1 MNHYQCE
8 AKLLKAIAHPIR
20 LQILQALAAQPAC
33 VCDLMATIK
42 RSQPYISQHLMVL
55 RDVGLVEGK
64 REGWNI
70 RYYVIHPELTN
81 LLEAVRPLCQ
91 PQLQKK
97 QTGPS
102 RRGEPIGLC
111 DLNG

>member
-8 AKLLKAIAHPIR
+8 ARLLKAIAHPIR
-20 LQILQALAAQPAC
+20 LQILQALAVQPAC
-33 VCDLMATIK
+33 VCDLMTIIK

-70 RYYVIHPELTN
+70 RYYVVQPELMN
-81 LLEAVRPLCQ
+81 LLAAVQPLCR
-91 PQLQKK
+91 PQLPKK
-97 QTGPS
+97 QAGPS
-102 RRGEPIGLC
+102 RRDEPIGLC
-111 DLNG
+111 DLNV

>member
-1 MNHYQCE
+1 MNCYQCE
-8 AKLLKAIAHPIR
+8 ARILKAIAHPIR
-20 LQILQALAAQPAC
+20 LQILQVLSQQPSC
-33 VCDLMATIK
+33 VCDLMATLK

-70 RYYVIHPELTN
+70 RYYVVQPELMN
-81 LLEAVRPLCQ
+81 LLAAVHPLCRL
-91 PQLQKK
+91 QLPRK

-102 RRGEPIGLC
+102 RRDEPIGLC
-111 DLNG
+111 DFNV